1 MLRFLAEA
9 VAKGLDG
16 MLDAILRSDAP
27 PTRLIVTQ
35 CSHLSAGRAPGLTVA
50 FDDGLLPIDRNWS
63 YFEKLTLVPQTGP
76 YLNDLTGPDFRY

>member
-9 VAKGLDG
+9 VAKDLDG
-16 MLDAILRSDAP
+16 AILDAA
-27 PTRLIVTQ
+27 PTRLVVTQ
-35 CSHLSAGRAPGLTVA
+35 CSHLSAGRAPGPIVA

-76 YLNDLTGPDFRY
+76 YPTDLTGPDFRY